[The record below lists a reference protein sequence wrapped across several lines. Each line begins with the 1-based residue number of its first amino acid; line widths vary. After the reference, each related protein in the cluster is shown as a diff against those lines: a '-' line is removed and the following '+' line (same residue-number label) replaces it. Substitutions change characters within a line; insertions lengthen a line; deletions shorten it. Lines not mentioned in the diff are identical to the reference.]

1 MKSSIILAL
10 IAFAST
16 TFAAAI
22 SVAEEAKADLPFR
35 ERAWGK
41 RDEVIADTLYVMFH
55 GLN

>member
-35 ERAWGK
+35 ERGWGK
-41 RDEVIADTLYVMFH
+41 RDEVIADALYVMFH